1 VTDWI
6 ESHLDAAYDL
16 DQLAALA
23 GLSRFHFHRLFKQA
37 TGVSPAK
44 YQTTARLDEAR
55 RRLRETKQSIV
66 EIALEVG
73 FASPSHFAQVFRRET
88 GMAPSEYRRQP

>member
-1 VTDWI
+1 MCYSAQVYAELKKFT
-6 ESHLDAAYDL
+6 
-16 DQLAALA
+16 
-23 GLSRFHFHRLFKQA
+23 RA
-37 TGVSPAK
+37 TGMSPAK
-44 YQTTARLDEAR
+44 YQTQARVNEAR

-88 GMAPSEYRRQP
+88 RMTPSEYRRQP